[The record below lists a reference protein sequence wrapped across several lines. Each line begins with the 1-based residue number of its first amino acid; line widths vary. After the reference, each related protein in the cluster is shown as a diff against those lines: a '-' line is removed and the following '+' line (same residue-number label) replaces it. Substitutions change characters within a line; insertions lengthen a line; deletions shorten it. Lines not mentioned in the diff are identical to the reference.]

1 MFFIVVVLVVAAV
14 AVVVV
19 FVAVRAVDVV
29 VVAVVALFVDR
40 YCSSR
45 SCSYCCFLLRW
56 KRAQRTSERS
66 ELSARSDYS
75 SRKR

>member
-1 MFFIVVVLVVAAV
+1 MFFIVVVLVVAVV

-19 FVAVRAVDVV
+19 VVAVGAVV
-29 VVAVVALFVDR
+29 VVDVAVVALFVDR

-45 SCSYCCFLLRW
+45 SCSCCCFFLRW

-66 ELSARSDYS
+66 ELSARSDHS